1 MEGGASVGGDGD
13 ICCDEEVEED
23 DGVKA
28 EEDVEMEDSLARL
41 SSVLL
46 YRWTRDRV
54 RGNVSGPE

>member
-13 ICCDEEVEED
+13 ICCDDEED
-23 DGVKA
+23 GVEI